1 MRYMTILTCVA
12 STKVAAL
19 DFSKVSFYGP
29 RKKQLTS
36 LQIRFC
42 PLVHCFTKEITICY
56 RPKIYSSYNIFATVI
71 ILRVL
76 RLPEGIDERNCPQD
90 YVAK

>member
-12 STKVAAL
+12 SNKVAAL
-19 DFSKVSFYGP
+19 DFSKVSFYGS
-29 RKKQLTS
+29 RKKQLAS
-36 LQIRFC
+36 LKIRIF

-56 RPKIYSSYNIFATVI
+56 RLKIYTSYNIFATVI

-76 RLPEGIDERNCPQD
+76 SLPEGIDERNCPQD